1 MPITQTQTTSF
12 KEELY
17 EAVHNFNTDVFK
29 IALYTS
35 SADLGPNTTVYTT
48 VGEVA
53 TGGGYTAGGKT
64 LTGATISTGFGTAY
78 ISFNTPVTWPG
89 ATFTARGALI
99 YNSSKGNKAVAVYNF
114 GQDQNAGVAN
124 SFNVNMPANTAQE
137 ALIRMS

>member
-12 KEELY
+12 KAELY
-17 EAVHNFNTDVFK
+17 EAIHDFTTDVFK

-35 SADLGPNTTVYTT
+35 SADLGAGTTVYTT
-48 VGEVA
+48 TGEVA

-64 LTGATISTGFGTAY
+64 LTGATINIGYGTAY
-78 ISFNTPVTWPG
+78 ISFNTPVTWTG

-114 GQDQNAGVAN
+114 GQDQNAGQAN
-124 SFNVNMPANTAQE
+124 SFNVIMPANTAQE

>member
-53 TGGGYTAGGKT
+53 TGGGYAAGGKT
-64 LTGATISTGFGTAY
+64 LTGATVNTGFNTAFV
-78 ISFNTPVTWPG
+78 SFDTPVTWAG

-99 YNSSKGNKAVAVYNF
+99 YNSSKGNRAVAVYNF
-114 GQDQNAGVAN
+114 GQDQNAGQAN
-124 SFNVNMPANTAQE
+124 SFNVNMPADTAQE

>member
-17 EAVHNFNTDVFK
+17 EAVHDFTTDVFK

-48 VGEVA
+48 VGEV

-64 LTGATISTGFGTAY
+64 LTGATINSGYGTAY
-78 ISFNTPVTWPG
+78 VSFDTPVTWPG

-99 YNSSKGNKAVAVYNF
+99 YNSSKGNRAVAVYNF
-114 GQDQNAGVAN
+114 GQDQNAGVMN

>member
-12 KEELY
+12 KAELY
-17 EAVHNFNTDVFK
+17 EAIHDFTTDVFK

-48 VGEVA
+48 EGEVA
-53 TGGGYTAGGKT
+53 NGSGYTTGGKT
-64 LTGATISTGFGTAY
+64 LTGATINTGYGTAY
-78 ISFNTPVTWPG
+78 ISFDTPVTWAG
-89 ATFTARGALI
+89 ASFTARGALI

-114 GQDQNAGVAN
+114 GIDQNAGEAN
-124 SFNVNMPANTAQE
+124 SFNVIMPADTAQE

>member
-64 LTGATISTGFGTAY
+64 LTGATVSTGFGTAY
-78 ISFNTPVTWPG
+78 VSFNTPVTWTG

-99 YNSSKGNKAVAVYNF
+99 YNSSKGNRAVAVYNF
-114 GQDQNAGVAN
+114 GQDQNAGQAN

>member
-1 MPITQTQTTSF
+1 MAITQTQTTSF
-12 KEELY
+12 KAELY
-17 EAVHNFNTDVFK
+17 EAIHDFTTDVFK

-48 VGEVA
+48 TGEVS
-53 TGGGYTAGGKT
+53 GGGYTAGGKT
-64 LTGATISTGFGTAY
+64 LTGATINTGYGTAY
-78 ISFNTPVTWPG
+78 ISFNTPVTWAG

-114 GQDQNAGVAN
+114 GEDMNAGMAN
-124 SFNVNMPANTAQE
+124 SFNVIMPADTAQE

>member
-12 KEELY
+12 KAELY
-17 EAVHNFNTDVFK
+17 EAIHDFTTDVFK

-35 SADLGPNTTVYTT
+35 DAILGADTTVYTT
-48 VGEVA
+48 VGEV

-64 LTGATISTGFGTAY
+64 LTGATINTGYGTAY
-78 ISFNTPVTWPG
+78 ISFDTPVTWSG
-89 ATFTARGALI
+89 ATFIARGALI

-114 GQDQNAGVAN
+114 GEDQNAGQNN
-124 SFNVNMPANTAQE
+124 SFNVIMPADTAQE

>member
-1 MPITQTQTTSF
+1 MAITQTQTTSF
-12 KEELY
+12 KAELY
-17 EAVHNFNTDVFK
+17 EAIHDFTTDVFK

-48 VGEVA
+48 TGEV

-64 LTGATISTGFGTAY
+64 LTGATINTGYGTAY
-78 ISFNTPVTWPG
+78 ISFDTPVTWSG
-89 ATFTARGALI
+89 ATFIARGALI

-114 GQDQNAGVAN
+114 GEDQNAGQNN
-124 SFNVNMPANTAQE
+124 SFNVIMPADTAQE

>member
-64 LTGATISTGFGTAY
+64 LTGATVSTGFNTAY
-78 ISFNTPVTWPG
+78 VSFNTPVTWPG

-99 YNSSKGNKAVAVYNF
+99 YNSSKGNRAVAVYNF
-114 GQDQNAGVAN
+114 GQDQNAGQAN
-124 SFNVNMPANTAQE
+124 SFNVNMPADTAQE

>member
-48 VGEVA
+48 AGEVP
-53 TGGGYTAGGKT
+53 TGGGYVAGGKT
-64 LTGATISTGFGTAY
+64 LTGATINTGFGTAY
-78 ISFNTPVTWPG
+78 VSFNTPVTWTG

-114 GQDQNAGVAN
+114 GQDQNAGQAN
-124 SFNVNMPANTAQE
+124 SFNVIMPANTAQE

>member
-12 KEELY
+12 KAELY
-17 EAVHNFNTDVFK
+17 EGVHNFTTDIFR

-48 VGEVA
+48 VGEVV
-53 TGGGYTAGGKT
+53 GGGYTAGGKA
-64 LTGATISTGFGTAY
+64 LTNATINTGYNTAY
-78 ISFNTPVTWPG
+78 ISFDTPITWAG

-99 YNSSKGNKAVAVYNF
+99 YNVSKGNKAVAVYNF
-114 GQDQNAGVAN
+114 GMDMNAGEMN
-124 SFNVNMPANTAQE
+124 SFNVNLPADTAQE